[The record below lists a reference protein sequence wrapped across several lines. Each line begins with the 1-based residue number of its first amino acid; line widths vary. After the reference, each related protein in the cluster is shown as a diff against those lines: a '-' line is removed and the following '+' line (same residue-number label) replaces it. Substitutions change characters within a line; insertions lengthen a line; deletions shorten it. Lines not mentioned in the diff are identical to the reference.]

1 MLKEPHHQLDA
12 RLIYR
17 AISITEPYK
26 VYSLDSFE
34 RLVVFCELIGGT
46 SIFGI
51 RKQKPKLGTEATT
64 KVLDTMNVLNR
75 IDLYVS
81 YSKVQLHLYASRH
94 IVGVD
99 TTINTML
106 QQHLGEIPDA
116 AAEQRLEPPQ
126 NSVLRVNSKFDYN
139 GNVCKVASVNAD
151 GTVLTFSLWKPR
163 QGKEIKF
170 DSVEEV
176 LVMVNQK
183 RGLTNIN

>member
-12 RLIYR
+12 RLVYR
-17 AISITEPYK
+17 ANSITEPNR

-99 TTINTML
+99 T
-106 QQHLGEIPDA
+106 
-116 AAEQRLEPPQ
+116 
-126 NSVLRVNSKFDYN
+126 
-139 GNVCKVASVNAD
+139 VASVNAD